1 MGTRAVRR
9 RGPFS
14 VGDVMRTGRRGGLMA
29 VAVVAALVIGAH
41 GQISSKDAEL
51 QYQFGTLLSE
61 ETRFSEALEAY
72 RRAMQTD
79 DPALELRARIAVV
92 RTTLRLG
99 DFQAAQLEAVSLRDE
114 APRNPDAITTHAD
127 ALWAG
132 GLFDEAERG
141 WRDALALD
149 PDLSRGRHGLS
160 RALASE
166 GKLEEALDQAQA
178 ALKLSPRDGE
188 IHHTV
193 GAIYERMRRYE
204 QAAAAYTNYVNLLPN
219 KDRSDKAAWSRAQ
232 IRFLRS
238 FGERE
243 PVAVDPESLQRLHTV
258 PFKLVDDKVIV
269 QAKVNGGRWQ
279 DFVLDTGS
287 EQTTISRQT
296 ASGRGVRPI
305 TYTLSAGVGEVGLRG
320 LQLGR
325 LDTFEVGT
333 LKISNVP
340 VLIKA
345 PALRGI
351 PKRETESFSPL
362 ALGFSMTLDYSTH
375 KLTLAHSLPEETAD
389 YSLPMRHHRL
399 SMVRGLVNETR
410 PTYFVVDTGGEVIS
424 ISTATAEA
432 LAAQPVRRIALR
444 VYGTS
449 GWDRDA
455 FLLPGVNLK
464 FSDIAYRN
472 FSVVV
477 LNLRAPSVLL
487 GFEVGGIVGHKFLS
501 PYRVSMDLER
511 SQLRLSRATN

>member
-1 MGTRAVRR
+1 
-9 RGPFS
+9 
-14 VGDVMRTGRRGGLMA
+14 MRTGRRGGLVA
-29 VAVVAALVIGAH
+29 VAVGVAFVVGAH
-41 GQISSKDAEL
+41 GRTSSDDAEL
-51 QYQFGTLLSE
+51 QYQLGSLLFE
-61 ETRFSEALEAY
+61 ETRFSEALDAFRLAAESE
-72 RRAMQTD
+72 
-79 DPALELRARIAVV
+79 DPALELRSRIGIV
-92 RTTLRLG
+92 RSALRLG
-99 DFQAAQLEAVSLRDE
+99 DFETAQLEAATLRDE
-114 APRNPDAITTHAD
+114 APQNPDALTTHAD
-127 ALWAG
+127 ALWSA

-149 PDLSRGRHGLS
+149 PELSRGRHGLS
-160 RALASE
+160 RALASQ
-166 GKLEEALDQAQA
+166 GRLDESLNEAQA

-193 GAIYERMRRYE
+193 GVIYERMRRYE
-204 QAAAAYTNYVNLLPN
+204 QAAASYGDYVNLLPN
-219 KDRSDKAAWSRAQ
+219 KDRSEKAAWSRAQ

-243 PVAVDPESLQRLHTV
+243 PVSVDEEALSRLHTV
-258 PFKLVDDKVIV
+258 DFKLVEDKVIV

-296 ASGRGVRPI
+296 ASSRGVRPI

-325 LDTFEVGT
+325 IDSLEIGT
-333 LKISNVP
+333 LKVENVP

-362 ALGFSMTLDYSTH
+362 ALGFSMTLDYVTC
-375 KLTLAHSLPEETAD
+375 KLTLGRSLPDETAD
-389 YSLPMRHHRL
+389 YRLPMRHHRL

-424 ISTATAEA
+424 ISTATAQA
-432 LAAQPVRRIALR
+432 LRAQPARKIALR

-455 FLLPGVNLK
+455 FLMPGVDLK
-464 FSDIAYRN
+464 FSEIAFRN

-487 GFEVGGIVGHKFLS
+487 GFQVGGIIGHKFLS